1 VAGFCKSGNSPD
13 DWFVTGYRQSSSLS
27 LFSPPPNPSRLSCR
41 RPSPPLCSWEANCTA
56 RATSPL
62 DFSFSFAER
71 IVEEDLF
78 SSVENL
84 SDFFAFWCS
93 VFSWFLF
100 QNPKTGGGKNAWLV
114 TMALAFAVPEVAEN
128 LEGWGPG
135 PASVPSQLEHVPYAP
150 FSKADRVGR
159 ASDWTAQAF
168 KYASGTSAFLFLFP
182 FSSCRMSERTRG
194 L

>member
-1 VAGFCKSGNSPD
+1 M
-13 DWFVTGYRQSSSLS
+13 TGYRQSSSSLS
-27 LFSPPPNPSRLSCR
+27 SLPLRTLVAFLAVVPSLLSAVERRTAQLAQPYLWIFFFSL
-41 RPSPPLCSWEANCTA
+41 
-56 RATSPL
+56 
-62 DFSFSFAER
+62 AER

-78 SSVENL
+78 SSIENF
-84 SDFFAFWCS
+84 SDFFFFWCF

-168 KYASGTSAFLFLFP
+168 KYASGTSAFPFLFP

>member
-1 VAGFCKSGNSPD
+1 M
-13 DWFVTGYRQSSSLS
+13 TGYRQSSSSSSSSLS
-27 LFSPPPNPSRLSCR
+27 LSLLSPLRTLVAFLAVVPPLLPAVERWTAQLAQPHPWIFFFPWQRELLKKISSLQSRL
-41 RPSPPLCSWEANCTA
+41 
-56 RATSPL
+56 
-62 DFSFSFAER
+62 FR
-71 IVEEDLF
+71 IFL
-78 SSVENL
+78 
-84 SDFFAFWCS
+84 FWCS
-93 VFSWFLF
+93 FFSWFLF